1 MDQLECTQRR
11 ATEMIQRMG
20 QPPYEKRLR
29 AGAVQHGKEKAL
41 GRPEGAFAEFLC
53 NLLNHS

>member
-1 MDQLECTQRR
+1 MQENVDLLERTQRR

-41 GRPEGAFAEFLC
+41 GRPEGGFC
-53 NLLNHS
+53 RISV